1 MENPNTSEAAAV
13 AEIVKTT
20 LVPHPV
26 TITDPMGIAPDIAA
40 FAMPNGS
47 GGLTLSLP
55 SDTQLGDF
63 RDRPKLRSGVAQLKD
78 IDSFVDHVNRF
89 KDEGSAIFVN
99 NHPQNPSIT
108 GVLNYHPAGET
119 SSVKPRFGDHQ
130 SKYNFPMSTDW
141 EIWTEASGNE
151 MEMTEFAEFL
161 EDRATDVIAVPDFL
175 KESFNGDL
183 TGPDQDL
190 ANMLALLGGS
200 VCSPEKLMSLS
211 RDLQINEESRVI
223 QKRDL
228 SSGQG
233 HIAFQTEHTDEEGVK
248 ISIPSMFLI
257 AIPVFERGT
266 RYRIT
271 VRLRYRIAGGKV
283 KWTMILHRPELS
295 FEAAVEGA
303 ADEVKARCEL
313 PLMFGSPE

>member
-1 MENPNTSEAAAV
+1 MEHLNTSEAAVV
-13 AEIVKTT
+13 ADIVKTT
-20 LVPHPV
+20 LVPHSV
-26 TITDPMGIAPDIAA
+26 TVKDPLGIAPDIEALA
-40 FAMPNGS
+40 IPQGNG
-47 GGLTLSLP
+47 LVLKLP
-55 SDTQLGDF
+55 TDEQIADF
-63 RDRPKLRSGVAQLKD
+63 RDRPKQRKGTATLKD
-78 IDSFVDHVNRF
+78 IDSFVEHVNRF
-89 KDEGSAIFVN
+89 KDKGSVIFVD
-99 NHPQNPSIT
+99 NHPQEPSIT
-108 GVLNYHPAGET
+108 GVLNYHPAGDT
-119 SSVKPRFGDHQ
+119 DPRFGNHKSRYD
-130 SKYNFPMSTDW
+130 FPISTDW
-141 EIWTEASGNE
+141 AIWNVASGNE

-175 KESFNGDL
+175 KESFKGDL
-183 TGPDQDL
+183 SGPDQDL
-190 ANMLALLGGS
+190 ANMLDLLGGT
-200 VCSPEKLMSLS
+200 VCSPEKLMALS

-228 SSGQG
+228 ASGQG
-233 HIAFQTEHTDEEGVK
+233 HIAFQTEHTDEEGAK
-248 ISIPSMFLI
+248 ISIPSAFLI

-303 ADEVKARCEL
+303 AIEVKSRCEL